1 MKTDIMDLR
10 LVAII
15 ALVVLGVAALVID
28 GQLGEMLMVAV
39 AGAIGVVIGY
49 LFGKASCP
57 PEVEE

>member
-15 ALVVLGVAALVID
+15 ALVALGIAALIVD

-57 PEVEE
+57 PEG

>member
-15 ALVVLGVAALVID
+15 ALVILGFAALVID

-39 AGAIGVVIGY
+39 AGAIGVVIGW
-49 LFGKASCP
+49 LFGKATCP

>member
-15 ALVVLGVAALVID
+15 ALVVLGIAALVID
-28 GQLGEMLMVAV
+28 GQLGEMLMVAI

-57 PEVEE
+57 PEGEG